1 MADTAK
7 APSGEQ
13 APTREVGAP
22 ADIGTPIAGLG
33 SVLPWSTFI
42 DERETAP
49 DLTWPKSSDTYRRM
63 QADAQ
68 VKGLLLATTLPIRRY
83 RWELDP
89 NGAKA
94 SVTKHVAASLNL
106 PIRGEDQTT
115 IRQRGR
121 FNHDRHLAHALQAL
135 GYGHYYFEQVY
146 EIGDDGLVHL
156 KKLGTRPPRTISNF
170 VLEDNGAL
178 RAIQQQVLGAPSS
191 NGNGSALGVET
202 LTGRTLGIERL
213 LGYIWEP
220 EDDADWVGRS
230 MLRSCHPNW
239 AIKDRLLRLD
249 ATKHE
254 RNSMGIP
261 WFEVEDGN
269 DKQVAELAKIAAEIR
284 AGEYVGGAGQGR
296 LRIAGVE
303 GILPDTIGSV
313 RYHDEQ
319 MSKAFLLLFF
329 NLGTTETG
337 SRALGS
343 EFIDWYAQA
352 QTAIADWYAATTQ
365 AYQIEDEVELNWGPD
380 ETPPRLTYTRVEDA
394 ALSIADLKTAVE
406 SGLIAATPELRV
418 LLADRFGVPR
428 PPEPEDETPAPPSG
442 EPGGDSAEGEPTPE
456 GAPEPGMPPLDPNAE
471 GVPVREH
478 ERSPPTAPPK
488 VQAATAQSAGRS
500 RRG

>member
-1 MADTAK
+1 MADTPK
-7 APSGEQ
+7 P
-13 APTREVGAP
+13 PTTEIGAP
-22 ADIGTPIAGLG
+22 ADIGTPVTGIGG
-33 SVLPWSTFI
+33 VLPWSTFI

-49 DLTWPKSSDTYRRM
+49 DLIWPKSVETYHRM

-83 RWELDP
+83 RWEIDP

-94 SVTKHVAASLNL
+94 SVVKHVAASLNL
-106 PIRGEDQTT
+106 PIRGEDVTT

-156 KKLGTRPPRTISNF
+156 RKLGTRPPRTISNF

-178 RAIQQQVLGAPSS
+178 RAIQQQVLGGPPT
-191 NGNGSALGVET
+191 NGNGTLGVDA

-213 LGYIWEP
+213 LAYVWDP

-261 WFEVEDGN
+261 WFEVEDGS
-269 DKQVAELAKIAAEIR
+269 DKQVQELAKIAAEIR

-352 QTAIADWYAATTQ
+352 QTAIADWYAETTQ

-380 ETPPRLTYTRVEDA
+380 ETPPRITYTRVEDA
-394 ALSIADLKTAVE
+394 ALSIADLKEAVE

-428 PPEPEDETPAPPSG
+428 PPEPEEVEPAPA
-442 EPGGDSAEGEPTPE
+442 EPGGGGGDEGEPPADGE
-456 GAPEPGMPPLDPNAE
+456 PPPEPGLPPLDPNAE

-478 ERSPPTAPPK
+478 ERSPPASPPK
-488 VQAATAQSAGRS
+488 APAATGRSAGRS